1 MGEPMINP
9 SRPILGSQIKLLK
22 AIRHSLNRKTLPKFS
37 HKFFLRKL
45 LSSELKNFISDEINS
60 LKYWHNEFYYKKGYE
75 HSSNYSNVKKRDFWA
90 TVKDALD
97 KPSIMLDLG
106 AGVRPFTA
114 LSPDVHIIVELF
126 EPYLSILKAKP
137 YQKTLLVQEDVV
149 KFCKSQIS
157 NSFDTIIVN
166 DVIEHLSR
174 ADGDILIQELKR
186 ITSNQILIFTP
197 NGFMEMHEQESTHG
211 WQILGNSAQ
220 NHISG
225 WEPGDF
231 NGWEIIKCDDYH
243 KEIGYNDGAFAAIY
257 KKEFSKQNFI
267 NSSVLVVIS
276 KELDDFIEIELFNCL
291 IKSLNECKDFLS
303 VTYVLHNSLS
313 PYSHKINHKINY
325 PEDFFQLYYTSGN
338 PISNRFIKYKR
349 ELDLEWLDKQYSL
362 LLYFSQDEYMKSV
375 NSSIIATK
383 KILLSTIRDL
393 KQINFR

>member
-1 MGEPMINP
+1 MEEPMLNP
-9 SRPILGSQIKLLK
+9 RRLILGSQIKLLK

-37 HKFFLRKL
+37 YKFFLRFL
-45 LSSELKNFISDEINS
+45 LSSKLKNLITNEINS

-75 HSSNYSNVKKRDFWA
+75 HSFNYSSVKKSAFWA
-90 TVKDALD
+90 TVKEALD

-231 NGWEIIKCDDYH
+231 NSWEIIKCDEYH
-243 KEIGYNDGAFAAIY
+243 KEIGYDGGAFAAIY
-257 KKEFSKQNFI
+257 KKELHKQNLS
-267 NSSVLVVIS
+267 NSSILVVIS
-276 KELDDFIEIELFNCL
+276 KELEDSLEIQLVNFL
-291 IKSLNECKDFLS
+291 TKSLNEYKDFLS

-325 PEDFFQLYYTSGN
+325 SEDFFQIYYTSGN
-338 PISNRFIKYKR
+338 PINNRFIKYKR

-362 LLYFSQDEYMKSV
+362 LLYFFQDDYMESV
-375 NSSIIATK
+375 NSSILATK
-383 KILLSTIRDL
+383 RILLSNIEDFN
-393 KQINFR
+393 QINFR